1 MAIDKSVYQ
10 APQGMEASQ
19 DSQEPDIEIEIEDPE
34 AVKIGIGGVEII
46 LEPGKDASEDF
57 GANLAEE
64 MDERDLLTL
73 ASELADDIKNDIN
86 SRKDWE
92 DMMKEGI
99 KLMGLKYEPRTEPWA
114 GACGVFHPMI
124 TEAVVRFQSDTIMET
139 FPAMGPAKTKI
150 VGKQTLEKDAA
161 AERVAE
167 DLNWQLTENMSEFR
181 PEHERM
187 LWSLPGAGSAF
198 KKVYKDQA
206 LARQTSVFVPAEDMI
221 LPYGASE
228 LLTCHRITHRMRK
241 NKNEVT
247 RLQYNGFWRDVEMG
261 DPPRTPTD
269 IQKRKDLEL
278 GVSAINDDRFVIYE
292 SSVDLDLPGFEDE
305 DKDGEPTGIALP
317 YIVTYVEGTNEVL
330 SIRRNWKEDDKTKQ
344 KRIHYVHYQ
353 YIPGF
358 GAYGFGLFHLIGGFA
373 KSATSIIRQLVD
385 AGTLSNLPGGL
396 KSRGLRIKG
405 DDTPIAPGEFRD
417 VDIGSGAIRDNI
429 LPLPYKE
436 PSQVLAGLLD
446 KIVDEGRRFAATS
459 DMKVADMSNQA
470 PVGTTLAILERTLKV
485 MSAVQARVHFA
496 FKQELKLIAELV
508 REDCPNGKEYPYEV
522 DAPNGRKA
530 KYEDYRHVEII
541 PVSDPNA
548 ATMSQRVVQYQAVIQ
563 LAQSAPQIYDMPE
576 LHKQML
582 QVLGIKNVEKLIP
595 ASDDHK
601 PTDPVQ
607 ENQNMLIGKPVKA
620 FAYQD
625 QEAHIQVHMAAMQ
638 DPQMQQIIGQNP
650 QAQVIAAS
658 MMAHISEHVGFA
670 YRNKIS
676 MALGAPLPDSKDGLT
691 PEMEYQLS
699 QLLAQAAPQVLAQ
712 SQALVAQKQAQQN
725 QQDPLIQM
733 QQQELQ
739 IKMQEV
745 QRKSK
750 KDIMDAAAK
759 ADELK
764 LKEAAL
770 QAKQEE
776 AGVKLGTQI
785 AKDRLT
791 PQMQHQTET
800 LRMGREQQQHEA
812 EQRRQQERHGLD
824 QFKAQRSHAEQIRMN
839 REKHAARMELAQ
851 KAQPKGPNQ

>member
-1 MAIDKSVYQ
+1 MVMAKSLYQ
-10 APQGMEASQ
+10 APQGMDE
-19 DSQEPDIEIEIEDPE
+19 SQEPDIEIEIEDPE
-34 AVKIGIGGVEII
+34 SVKIGIDGIDIE
-46 LEPGKDASEDF
+46 LEPGKDASEEF

-73 ASELADDIKNDIN
+73 ASELAADVKNDIN

-99 KLMGLKYEPRTEPWA
+99 KLMGLKYESRTEPWP

-139 FPAMGPAKTKI
+139 FPARGPAKTKI
-150 VGKQTLEKDAA
+150 VGKQTAEKENA

-198 KKVYKDQA
+198 KKVYKDPT
-206 LARQTSVFVPAEDMI
+206 LARQTSVFVPAEDIM

-241 NKNEVT
+241 TKNEVV
-247 RLQYNGFWRDVEMG
+247 RLQYDGFWRDVELG
-261 DPPRTPTD
+261 DPPKVTTE

-278 GVSAINDDRFVIYE
+278 GVSAINDDRYVIYE

-330 SIRRNWKEDDKTKQ
+330 SIRRNWKETDKTKQ

-508 REDCPNGKEYPYEV
+508 REDYPDSKEYPYDV

-548 ATMSQRVVQYQAVIQ
+548 ATMSQRVVQYQAVLQ
-563 LAQSAPQIYDMPE
+563 LAQTAPQIYDMPE

-582 QVLGIKNVEKLIP
+582 HVLGIKNVEKLIP
-595 ASDDHK
+595 ASEDNK

-607 ENQNMLIGKPVKA
+607 ENQNILIGKPVKA

-638 DPQMQQIIGQNP
+638 DPQMQKIIGQNP
-650 QAQVIAAS
+650 QAQVISAA

-670 YRNKIS
+670 YRNKMS
-676 MALGAPLPDSKDGLT
+676 MALGVPLPDSKEGLT
-691 PEMEYQLS
+691 PEIEYQLS

-725 QQDPLIQM
+725 QEDPIIQM
-733 QQQELQ
+733 QQKELQ
-739 IKMQEV
+739 IKEQELKIKEQEV
-745 QRKSK
+745 QRKGM
-750 KDIMDAAAK
+750 KDKVDAAAK
-759 ADELK
+759 ADEIR
-764 LKEAAL
+764 LKEE
-770 QAKQEE
+770 KMHGDQEL
-776 AGVKLGTQI
+776 AGTKLGIEIKRDKEKNEAAQEAEGVRMGLDI
-785 AKDRLT
+785 AKHKATLLSQRT
-791 PQMQHQTET
+791 QT
-800 LRMGREQQQHEA
+800 
-812 EQRRQQERHGLD
+812 
-824 QFKAQRSHAEQIRMN
+824 
-839 REKHAARMELAQ
+839 
-851 KAQPKGPNQ
+851 KGTNQ

>member
-1 MAIDKSVYQ
+1 MVMAKSLYQ
-10 APQGMEASQ
+10 APQGMDE
-19 DSQEPDIEIEIEDPE
+19 SQEPDIEIEIEDPE
-34 AVKIGIGGVEII
+34 SVKIGIDGIDIE
-46 LEPGKDASEDF
+46 LEPGKDASEEF

-73 ASELADDIKNDIN
+73 ASELAADVKNDIN

-99 KLMGLKYEPRTEPWA
+99 KLMGLKYESRTEPWP

-139 FPAMGPAKTKI
+139 FPARGPAKTKI
-150 VGKQTLEKDAA
+150 VGKQTAEKENA

-198 KKVYKDQA
+198 KKVYKDPT
-206 LARQTSVFVPAEDMI
+206 LARQTSVFVPAEDIM

-241 NKNEVT
+241 TKNEVV
-247 RLQYNGFWRDVEMG
+247 RLQYDGFWRDVELG
-261 DPPRTPTD
+261 DPPKVTTE

-278 GVSAINDDRFVIYE
+278 GVSAINDDRYVIYE

-330 SIRRNWKEDDKTKQ
+330 SIRRNWKEMDKTKQ

-508 REDCPNGKEYPYEV
+508 REDYPDSKEYPYDV

-548 ATMSQRVVQYQAVIQ
+548 ATMSQRVVQYQAVLQ
-563 LAQSAPQIYDMPE
+563 LAQTAPQIYDMPE

-582 QVLGIKNVEKLIP
+582 HVLGIKNVEKLIP
-595 ASDDHK
+595 ASEDNK

-607 ENQNMLIGKPVKA
+607 ENQNILIGKPVKA

-638 DPQMQQIIGQNP
+638 DPQMQKIIGQNP
-650 QAQVIAAS
+650 QAQVISAA

-670 YRNKIS
+670 YRNKMS
-676 MALGAPLPDSKDGLT
+676 MALGVPLPDSKEGLT
-691 PEMEYQLS
+691 PEIEYQLS

-725 QQDPLIQM
+725 QEDPIIQM
-733 QQQELQ
+733 QQKELQ
-739 IKMQEV
+739 IKEQELKIKEQEV
-745 QRKSK
+745 QRKGM
-750 KDIMDAAAK
+750 KDKVDAAAK
-759 ADELK
+759 ADEIR
-764 LKEAAL
+764 LKEE
-770 QAKQEE
+770 KMHGDQEL
-776 AGVKLGTQI
+776 AGTKLGIEIKRDKEKNEAAQEAEGVRMGLDI
-785 AKDRLT
+785 AKHKATLLSQRT
-791 PQMQHQTET
+791 QT
-800 LRMGREQQQHEA
+800 
-812 EQRRQQERHGLD
+812 
-824 QFKAQRSHAEQIRMN
+824 
-839 REKHAARMELAQ
+839 
-851 KAQPKGPNQ
+851 KGTNQ

>member
-1 MAIDKSVYQ
+1 MAMDKSVYQ
-10 APQGMEASQ
+10 APQGID
-19 DSQEPDIEIEIEDPE
+19 DSQEPDIEIEIEDPDS
-34 AVKIGIGGVEII
+34 VSIGVGGIEIE
-46 LEPGKDASEDF
+46 LEPGKDASEEF

-73 ASELADDIKNDIN
+73 ASELAADVKNDIN

-99 KLMGLKYEPRTEPWA
+99 KLMGLKYETRTEPWP

-139 FPAMGPAKTKI
+139 FPARGPAKTKI
-150 VGKQTLEKDAA
+150 VGKQTVEKEDA

-198 KKVYKDQA
+198 KKVYKDPT
-206 LARQTSVFVPAEDMI
+206 LARQTSVFVPAEDIM

-241 NKNEVT
+241 TKNEVV
-247 RLQYNGFWRDVEMG
+247 RLQYDGFWRDVELG
-261 DPPRTPTD
+261 DPPKITTE

-278 GVSAINDDRFVIYE
+278 GVSAINDDRYVIYE

-330 SIRRNWKEDDKTKQ
+330 SIRRNWKETDKTKQ
-344 KRIHYVHYQ
+344 KRLHYVHYQ

-508 REDCPNGKEYPYEV
+508 REDYPAGKEYDYEV

-548 ATMSQRVVQYQAVIQ
+548 ATMSQRVVQYQAVLQ
-563 LAQSAPQIYDMPE
+563 LAQTAPQLYDMPE

-582 QVLGIKNVEKLIP
+582 HVLGIKNVEKLIP
-595 ASDDHK
+595 ASEDHK

-607 ENQNMLIGKPVKA
+607 ENQNILIGKPVKA

-625 QEAHIQVHMAAMQ
+625 QEAHIQVHTAAMQ
-638 DPQMQQIIGQNP
+638 DPQMQKIIGQNP
-650 QAQVIAAS
+650 QAQVISAA

-670 YRNKIS
+670 YRNKMS
-676 MALGAPLPDSKDGLT
+676 MALGVPLPDSKEGLT
-691 PEMEYQLS
+691 PEIEYQLS

-733 QQQELQ
+733 QQKELQ
-739 IKMQEV
+739 IKEQELKIKEQEV
-745 QRKSK
+745 QRKGM
-750 KDIMDAAAK
+750 KDKVDAAAK
-759 ADELK
+759 ADEIR
-764 LKEAAL
+764 LKEEKMHADQELAGTRLGIEIKRDKEKNEAA
-770 QAKQEE
+770 QEAE
-776 AGVKLGTQI
+776 GVRMGLDI
-785 AKDRLT
+785 AKHKATLLSQRA
-791 PQMQHQTET
+791 QT
-800 LRMGREQQQHEA
+800 
-812 EQRRQQERHGLD
+812 
-824 QFKAQRSHAEQIRMN
+824 
-839 REKHAARMELAQ
+839 
-851 KAQPKGPNQ
+851 KGTNQ

>member
-1 MAIDKSVYQ
+1 MAMDKSVYQ
-10 APQGMEASQ
+10 APQGID
-19 DSQEPDIEIEIEDPE
+19 DSQEPDIEIEIEDPDS
-34 AVKIGIGGVEII
+34 VSIGVGGIEIE
-46 LEPGKDASEDF
+46 LEPGKDASEEF

-73 ASELADDIKNDIN
+73 ASELAADVKNDIN

-99 KLMGLKYEPRTEPWA
+99 KLMGLKYETRTEPWP

-139 FPAMGPAKTKI
+139 FPARGPAKTKI
-150 VGKQTLEKDAA
+150 VGKQTVEKEDA

-198 KKVYKDQA
+198 KKVYKDPT
-206 LARQTSVFVPAEDMI
+206 LARQTSVFVPAEDIM

-241 NKNEVT
+241 TKNEVV
-247 RLQYNGFWRDVEMG
+247 RLQYDGFWRDVELG
-261 DPPRTPTD
+261 DPPKVTTE

-278 GVSAINDDRFVIYE
+278 GVSAINDDRYVIYE

-330 SIRRNWKEDDKTKQ
+330 SIRRNWKETDKTKQ
-344 KRIHYVHYQ
+344 KRLHYVHYQ

-508 REDCPNGKEYPYEV
+508 REDYPAGKEYDYEV

-530 KYEDYRHVEII
+530 KYEDYRYVEII

-548 ATMSQRVVQYQAVIQ
+548 ATMSQRVVQYQAVLQ
-563 LAQSAPQIYDMPE
+563 LAQTAPQLYDMPE

-582 QVLGIKNVEKLIP
+582 HVLGIKNVEKLIP
-595 ASDDHK
+595 ASEDHK

-607 ENQNMLIGKPVKA
+607 ENQNILIGKPVKA

-625 QEAHIQVHMAAMQ
+625 QEAHIQVHTAAMQ
-638 DPQMQQIIGQNP
+638 DPQMQKIIGQNP
-650 QAQVIAAS
+650 QAQVISAA

-670 YRNKIS
+670 YRNKMS
-676 MALGAPLPDSKDGLT
+676 MALGVPLPDSKEGLT
-691 PEMEYQLS
+691 PEIEYQLS

-733 QQQELQ
+733 QQKELQ
-739 IKMQEV
+739 IKEQELKIKEQEV
-745 QRKSK
+745 QRKGM
-750 KDIMDAAAK
+750 KDKVDAAAK
-759 ADELK
+759 ADEIR
-764 LKEAAL
+764 LKEEKMHADQELAGTRLGIEIKRDKEKNEAA
-770 QAKQEE
+770 QEAE
-776 AGVKLGTQI
+776 GVRMGLDI
-785 AKDRLT
+785 AKHKATLLSQRA
-791 PQMQHQTET
+791 QT
-800 LRMGREQQQHEA
+800 
-812 EQRRQQERHGLD
+812 
-824 QFKAQRSHAEQIRMN
+824 
-839 REKHAARMELAQ
+839 
-851 KAQPKGPNQ
+851 KGTNQ

>member
-1 MAIDKSVYQ
+1 
-10 APQGMEASQ
+10 
-19 DSQEPDIEIEIEDPE
+19 
-34 AVKIGIGGVEII
+34 
-46 LEPGKDASEDF
+46 
-57 GANLAEE
+57 
-64 MDERDLLTL
+64 
-73 ASELADDIKNDIN
+73 
-86 SRKDWE
+86 
-92 DMMKEGI
+92 
-99 KLMGLKYEPRTEPWA
+99 
-114 GACGVFHPMI
+114 
-124 TEAVVRFQSDTIMET
+124 
-139 FPAMGPAKTKI
+139 
-150 VGKQTLEKDAA
+150 
-161 AERVAE
+161 
-167 DLNWQLTENMSEFR
+167 
-181 PEHERM
+181 
-187 LWSLPGAGSAF
+187 
-198 KKVYKDQA
+198 
-206 LARQTSVFVPAEDMI
+206 
-221 LPYGASE
+221 
-228 LLTCHRITHRMRK
+228 MRK
-241 NKNEVT
+241 TKNEVV
-247 RLQYNGFWRDVEMG
+247 RLQYDGFWRDVELG
-261 DPPRTPTD
+261 DPPKVTTE

-278 GVSAINDDRFVIYE
+278 GVSAINDDRYVIYE

-305 DKDGEPTGIALP
+305 DEDGEPTGIALP

-330 SIRRNWKEDDKTKQ
+330 SIRRNWKETDKTKQ

-405 DDTPIAPGEFRD
+405 DETPIAPGEFRD

-508 REDCPNGKEYPYEV
+508 REDYPDSKEYPYDV

-548 ATMSQRVVQYQAVIQ
+548 ATMSQRVVQYQAVLQ
-563 LAQSAPQIYDMPE
+563 LAQTAPQLYDMPE

-582 QVLGIKNVEKLIP
+582 HVLGIKNVEKLIP
-595 ASDDHK
+595 ASEDNK

-607 ENQNMLIGKPVKA
+607 ENQNILIGKPVKA

-625 QEAHIQVHMAAMQ
+625 QEAHIQVHTAAMQ
-638 DPQMQQIIGQNP
+638 DPQMQKIIGQNP
-650 QAQVIAAS
+650 QAQVISAA

-670 YRNKIS
+670 YRNKMS
-676 MALGAPLPDSKDGLT
+676 MALGVPLPDSKEGLT
-691 PEMEYQLS
+691 PEIEYQLS

-725 QQDPLIQM
+725 QEDPLIQM
-733 QQQELQ
+733 QQKELQ
-739 IKMQEV
+739 IKEQEV
-745 QRKSK
+745 QRKAM
-750 KDIMDAAAK
+750 KDKVDAAAR
-759 ADELK
+759 ADEIR
-764 LKEAAL
+764 LKEE
-770 QAKQEE
+770 KMHGDQEL
-776 AGVKLGTQI
+776 AGTKLGIEIKRDKEKNEAAQEAEGVRMGLDI
-785 AKDRLT
+785 AKHKATLLSQR
-791 PQMQHQTET
+791 PQT
-800 LRMGREQQQHEA
+800 
-812 EQRRQQERHGLD
+812 
-824 QFKAQRSHAEQIRMN
+824 
-839 REKHAARMELAQ
+839 
-851 KAQPKGPNQ
+851 KGTNQ

>member
-1 MAIDKSVYQ
+1 MVMAKSLYQ
-10 APQGMEASQ
+10 APQGMDE
-19 DSQEPDIEIEIEDPE
+19 SQEPDIEIEIEDPE
-34 AVKIGIGGVEII
+34 SVNIGIDGIEIE

-64 MDERDLLTL
+64 MDQRDLLTL
-73 ASELADDIKNDIN
+73 ASELAADVKNDIN

-99 KLMGLKYEPRTEPWA
+99 KLMGLKYETRTEPWP

-139 FPAMGPAKTKI
+139 FPARGPAKTKI
-150 VGKQTLEKDAA
+150 VGKQTVEKEDA

-198 KKVYKDQA
+198 KKVYKDPT
-206 LARQTSVFVPAEDMI
+206 LARQTSVFVPAEDIM

-241 NKNEVT
+241 TKNEVV
-247 RLQYNGFWRDVEMG
+247 RLQYDGFWRDFELG
-261 DPPRTPTD
+261 DPPKSTTD

-278 GVSAINDDRFVIYE
+278 GVSAINDDRYVIYE

-330 SIRRNWKEDDKTKQ
+330 SIRRNWKETDKTKQ

-508 REDCPNGKEYPYEV
+508 REDYPDGKEYPYDV

-530 KYEDYRHVEII
+530 KYEDYRYVEII

-548 ATMSQRVVQYQAVIQ
+548 ATMSQRVVQYQAVLQ
-563 LAQSAPQIYDMPE
+563 LAQTAPQLYDMPE

-582 QVLGIKNVEKLIP
+582 HVLGIKNVEKLIP
-595 ASDDHK
+595 ASEDQK

-607 ENQNMLIGKPVKA
+607 ENQNILSGKPVKA

-638 DPQMQQIIGQNP
+638 DPQMQKIIGQNP
-650 QAQVIAAS
+650 QAQVISAA

-670 YRNKIS
+670 YRNKMS
-676 MALGAPLPDSKDGLT
+676 MALGAPLPDSTEGLT
-691 PEMEYQLS
+691 PEIEYQLS

-725 QQDPLIQM
+725 QEDPLIQM
-733 QQQELQ
+733 QQKELQ
-739 IKMQEV
+739 IKEQEV
-745 QRKSK
+745 QRKAM
-750 KDIMDAAAK
+750 KDKVDAAAR
-759 ADELK
+759 ADEIR
-764 LKEAAL
+764 LKEE
-770 QAKQEE
+770 KMHGDQEL
-776 AGVKLGTQI
+776 AGTKLGIEIKRDKEKNEAAQEAEGVRMGLDI
-785 AKDRLT
+785 AKHKATLLSQRT
-791 PQMQHQTET
+791 QT
-800 LRMGREQQQHEA
+800 
-812 EQRRQQERHGLD
+812 
-824 QFKAQRSHAEQIRMN
+824 
-839 REKHAARMELAQ
+839 
-851 KAQPKGPNQ
+851 KGTNQ